1 MLATGNLNWITPPT
15 IDPNVLAI
23 EDMTSQKDLSFTVND
38 LVQAQ
43 VSDPVTSP
51 LLILWKTVKS
61 LYLKNFSMN
70 LLL

>member
-1 MLATGNLNWITPPT
+1 MLATGKLNWITPPT
-15 IDPNVLAI
+15 INPNVLAI

-43 VSDPVTSP
+43 LSDPVTSP